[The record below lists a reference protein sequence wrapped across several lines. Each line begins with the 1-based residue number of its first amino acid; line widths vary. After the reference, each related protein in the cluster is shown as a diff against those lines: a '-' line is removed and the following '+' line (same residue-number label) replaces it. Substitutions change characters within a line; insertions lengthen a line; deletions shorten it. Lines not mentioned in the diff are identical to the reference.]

1 MKTIELPTR
10 LADGLVFF
18 MVWLLFATVSF
29 TVTLFGGALYIY
41 ITRKVGTAG
50 EDSLTV
56 LFILAVVVGI
66 AMGTFITHA
75 LYHNTCE
82 DSV

>member
-29 TVTLFGGALYIY
+29 TVTLFGGALYI
-41 ITRKVGTAG
+41 
-50 EDSLTV
+50 
-56 LFILAVVVGI
+56 
-66 AMGTFITHA
+66 
-75 LYHNTCE
+75 
-82 DSV
+82 